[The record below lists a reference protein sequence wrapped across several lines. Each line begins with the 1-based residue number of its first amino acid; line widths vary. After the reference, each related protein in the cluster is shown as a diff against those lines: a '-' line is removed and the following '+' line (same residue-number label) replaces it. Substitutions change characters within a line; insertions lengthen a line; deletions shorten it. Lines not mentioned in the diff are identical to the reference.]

1 MDQAFPRPTEFPAS
15 RRGKHTCTVE
25 AVAKR
30 SFIATLTAG
39 AVVVGALALWELKL
53 ILALIF
59 MAMIIAAAMRPG
71 VDWLRRHSVPRGV
84 GVLIHYFA
92 LIALVGLF
100 LYLVV
105 PRATNQVRDAIK
117 NLPTAKQHSHGI
129 KRDILVWIDK
139 RLKDLP
145 SGGKLFHLGTEVGK
159 RAFEIVIGIF
169 FTLAVAAYWIFE
181 RKRLERVI
189 LSVLPTR
196 NRRVFRDTW
205 ELIDLKLGAFVRGQ
219 LILILLVGTVLS
231 LLFWIVGLP
240 YWLLAGSF
248 AGVVEIIP
256 VIGPLV
262 AGAVAI
268 GLGITASWHVA
279 LAAGLCVLGVRL
291 LEDYVIIPKV
301 LGEAVG
307 LSPLIVLISVVVVEI
322 LFGGFAVLLAVPFAA
337 VITTLVD
344 VVVLN
349 KNPADEEVP
358 SVIFSPGEA
367 ET

>member
-1 MDQAFPRPTEFPAS
+1 VQ
-15 RRGKHTCTVE
+15 

-30 SFIATLTAG
+30 SFIATITAG
-39 AVVVGALALWELKL
+39 AVVVGGLALWKLRL
-53 ILALIF
+53 ILALF
-59 MAMIIAAAMRPG
+59 FLGMIIAAAMRPG
-71 VDWLRRHSVPRGV
+71 VDWLRRRGVPRGA

-92 LIALVGLF
+92 LIAVVGLF

-105 PRATNQVRDAIK
+105 PRATSQVQQAIK
-117 NLPTAKQHSHGI
+117 NLPHAKAHSTGI
-129 KRDILVWIDK
+129 KHRILVWIDK
-139 RLKDLP
+139 RLKHLP
-145 SGGKLFHLGTEVGK
+145 SGSKLFHVGTEVGK
-159 RAFEIVIGIF
+159 KAFETVIGIF

-189 LSVLPTR
+189 LAVLPTR

-219 LILILLVGTVLS
+219 IVLILLVGTILS
-231 LLFWIVGLP
+231 LAFWIVGLP

-248 AGVVEIIP
+248 AGIVEIVP
-256 VIGPLV
+256 VIGPLI

-268 GLGITASWHVA
+268 GLGITSSWGVA
-279 LAAGLCVLGVRL
+279 LAAGLCVLAVRL
-291 LEDYVIIPKV
+291 LEDYVIVPKV

-307 LSPLIVLISVVVVEI
+307 LSPLIVLVSVVIVEI

-337 VITTLVD
+337 VVTTLVS
-344 VVVLN
+344 VIVLN
-349 KNPADEEVP
+349 KDPAEEEVP
-358 SVIFSPGEA
+358 SVIFSPGDA